1 MPLRQRLARLIAGL
15 RRAPA
20 VSTHRALTVV
30 IRLFLGGG
38 GLLVLCTTFLP
49 AASAGRST
57 TLVRTLD
64 VVCIA
69 LAVLLT
75 RSGKRLGVVTHNAII
90 AFGTVT
96 IAVAVAGS
104 GGGSTAAVYAVM
116 LLLPVVYAYFALSPL
131 VATGHLVFTMTTGSL
146 ALSLVPGVGVGEE
159 LLLWGTITFLCFIV
173 GWLVRAA
180 DEVEVDALTRLANRR
195 GADRVLDIAVGEG
208 AGNRGPVVV
217 LADLDHFKAFNE
229 AESRDAGDRVLV
241 ETARAWTPLLP
252 AGAILARYS
261 GDEFLTV
268 LPGASREEA
277 AAFAEALRST
287 VPGGLTCSIG
297 LATWEPG
304 ESRSMLMA
312 RADVALYAAKRA
324 GRGRIQHHHGAG
336 AGARELRDGLRRAE
350 FEVHFQPIVD
360 LAQRRLAGAE
370 ALVRWNHPERGLLPP
385 GDFLAEAEHDGTIVA
400 MGSWVLHEACR
411 RAADWPEVDGVELSL
426 SVNASGRELQDPL
439 YADHV
444 RVALRTSGLAAHRLT
459 VELVESEYDI
469 ESLYVAN
476 NLHRLAVMGVR
487 TAIDDF
493 GTGYSSMDRLRRL
506 GVDALKI
513 DQSFV
518 ADIVSVDCKVP
529 LVEAVLAMARALD
542 LQVVAEGV
550 ETEVQERWL
559 REHGCQ
565 KGQGYLFGRAT
576 EDFPSAAHLTDRALA
591 PLR

>member
-1 MPLRQRLARLIAGL
+1 MRLLAGL

-49 AASAGRST
+49 AASGARST
-57 TLVRTLD
+57 ALVRTLD
-64 VVCIA
+64 VACIV
-69 LAVLLT
+69 LAVLMT
-75 RSGKRLGVVTHNAII
+75 RSRRRLGAAAHNMVVASGSL
-90 AFGTVT
+90 A

-116 LLLPVVYAYFALSPL
+116 LLLPVVYAFFAQSPL
-131 VATGHLVFTMTTGSL
+131 IATGHLLFAMGAGTAAL
-146 ALSLVPGVGVGEE
+146 ALVPGVGVGEQV
-159 LLLWGTITFLCFIV
+159 LLWGTIVFLCFIV

-195 GADRVLDIAVGEG
+195 GADRVLDVAVGEG
-208 AGNRGPVVV
+208 AGRGPVVV
-217 LADLDHFKAFNE
+217 LADLDHFKAYNE
-229 AESRDAGDRVLV
+229 AESRDAGDRMLV
-241 ETARAWTPLLP
+241 EIARAWAPLVPVGGL
-252 AGAILARYS
+252 LSRYS
-261 GDEFLTV
+261 GDEFLAV
-268 LPGASREEA
+268 LPAASREEA
-277 AAFAEALRST
+277 EGFAEALRSS

-297 LATWEPG
+297 TAAWERG
-304 ESRSMLMA
+304 ESRSMLVA

-324 GRGRIQHHHGAG
+324 GRGRIQHHQGAG

-360 LAQRRLAGAE
+360 LAQQRVAGAE

-400 MGSWVLHEACR
+400 MGFWVLHEACR
-411 RAADWPEVDGVELSL
+411 QAAAWPEVGGVELSL
-426 SVNASGRELQDPL
+426 AVNASGRELQDPR

-444 RVALRTSGLAAHRLT
+444 QVALRASGLAAHRLT

-476 NLHRLAVMGVR
+476 NLHRLSVMGVR

-518 ADIVSVDCKVP
+518 ADIVSVDGKVP
-529 LVEAVLAMARALD
+529 LVEAILAMAQALG

-565 KGQGYLFGRAT
+565 RGQGYLFGRAT
-576 EDFPSAAHLTDRALA
+576 ADFPSGVHLPERALA
-591 PLR
+591 PLT

>member
-1 MPLRQRLARLIAGL
+1 MPLRQRLTRLLAGL

-38 GLLVLCTTFLP
+38 GLLVLCTTLLP
-49 AASAGRST
+49 AASGARST
-57 TLVRTLD
+57 AVVRTLD
-64 VVCIA
+64 IACIV

-75 RSGKRLGVVTHNAII
+75 QSGKRLGSAAHNVVVAL
-90 AFGTVT
+90 ASLM

-116 LLLPVVYAYFALSPL
+116 LLLPVVYAFFAQSPL
-131 VATGHLVFTMTTGSL
+131 VATGHLIFAMGAGTAAL
-146 ALSLVPGVGVGEE
+146 ATVPGVGVGEQV
-159 LLLWGTITFLCFIV
+159 LLWGTITFLCFIV

-180 DEVEVDALTRLANRR
+180 DEVEIDALTRLANRR
-195 GADRVLDIAVGEG
+195 GADRALDDAVGGSG
-208 AGNRGPVVV
+208 APVVV

-229 AESRDAGDRVLV
+229 AESRDAGDHVLV
-241 ETARAWTPLLP
+241 AIARAWAPLLP
-252 AGAILARYS
+252 AGGLLARYS
-261 GDEFLTV
+261 GDEFLAV

-277 AAFAEALRST
+277 AAFAEALRSS

-297 LATWEPG
+297 TATWEQG

-360 LAQRRLAGAE
+360 LAPRRLAGAE

-400 MGSWVLHEACR
+400 MGFWVLHEACR
-411 RAADWPEVDGVELSL
+411 RAAAWPEVDGVELSL

-444 RVALRTSGLAAHRLT
+444 QVALRTSGLAARRLT

-476 NLHRLAVMGVR
+476 NLHRLSVMGVR

-493 GTGYSSMDRLRRL
+493 GTGYSSMDRVRRL

-518 ADIVSVDCKVP
+518 ADIVSADCKVP
-529 LVEAVLAMARALD
+529 LVEAVLGIARALD

-576 EDFPSAAHLTDRALA
+576 EDFPSGVHLPELSLTPLA
-591 PLR
+591 